1 MSCPTFTWSRRT
13 PRSARYCVT
22 SGSRSLTEQRSRLAR
37 GTSRSEERRVGKE
50 CRSRCDWSSDVCSS
64 DLNVHLVAAD
74 ATERTVLRDL
84 GLEEFD
90 GAAVTIGEGNVEAN
104 VLVTLI
110 LKDLGVPMIFSRAN
124 DSLHAK
130 VLERVGADHVVQP
143 EKEFGEFLARQMAL
157 PGIQDYLDLGED
169 EALIELEVPS
179 EWVGKALNDLQL
191 HRKKDLT
198 VLAIKNKGQ
207 GGALPQPGTPL
218 EEGTVL

>member
-1 MSCPTFTWSRRT
+1 MGL
-13 PRSARYCVT
+13 V
-22 SGSRSLTEQRSRLAR
+22 
-37 GTSRSEERRVGKE
+37 GTSLIRTLDSLGHEVLGVDRNE
-50 CRSRCDWSSDVCSS
+50 DLIQDSSDE
-64 DLNVHLVAAD
+64 LPNVHLVAAD

-207 GGALPQPGTPL
+207 GGALLQPSTPL
-218 EEGTVL
+218 EEGTVLVVGGPKKELDKFNPAEL

>member
-1 MSCPTFTWSRRT
+1 MGL
-13 PRSARYCVT
+13 V
-22 SGSRSLTEQRSRLAR
+22 
-37 GTSRSEERRVGKE
+37 GTSLIRTLDSLGHEVLGVDRNE
-50 CRSRCDWSSDVCSS
+50 DLIQDFSDE
-64 DLNVHLVAAD
+64 LPNVHLVAAD

-110 LKDLGVPMIFSRAN
+110 LKDLGVPLIFSRAN
-124 DSLHAK
+124 GSLHAK

-157 PGIQDYLDLGED
+157 PGIQDYLELGED
-169 EALIELEVPS
+169 EALIEIDVPN
-179 EWVGKALNDLQL
+179 EWVGKTLKDLQL

-207 GGALPQPGTPL
+207 EGALPQPDTPL
-218 EEGTVL
+218 EEGTVLVVGGPKKELDKFNPAEL

>member
-1 MSCPTFTWSRRT
+1 MSKQF
-13 PRSARYCVT
+13 AVI
-22 SGSRSLTEQRSRLAR
+22 GLGLV
-37 GTSRSEERRVGKE
+37 GTSLVRTLDSLGHEVLGVDHNE
-50 CRSRCDWSSDVCSS
+50 DLIQDFSDE
-64 DLNVHLVAAD
+64 LPNVHLVAAD

-104 VLVTLI
+104 ILVTLI
-110 LKDLGVPMIFSRAN
+110 LKDLGVPLIFSRAN
-124 DSLHAK
+124 GSLHAK

-169 EALIELEVPS
+169 EALIEIDVPN
-179 EWVGKALNDLQL
+179 EWVGKTLKDLQL

-207 GGALPQPGTPL
+207 GGALPQPDTPL
-218 EEGTVL
+218 EEGTVLVVGGPKKELDEFNPAEL

>member
-1 MSCPTFTWSRRT
+1 MGL
-13 PRSARYCVT
+13 V
-22 SGSRSLTEQRSRLAR
+22 
-37 GTSRSEERRVGKE
+37 GTSLIRTLDSLGHEVLGVDRNE
-50 CRSRCDWSSDVCSS
+50 DLIQDSSDE
-64 DLNVHLVAAD
+64 LPNVHLVAAD

-124 DSLHAK
+124 DSLHAR

-143 EKEFGEFLARQMAL
+143 EKEFGEFLARQMAS

-169 EALIELEVPS
+169 EALIEIEVPN
-179 EWVGKALNDLQL
+179 EWVGKTLKDLQL

-207 GGALPQPGTPL
+207 GGALPQPDTPL
-218 EEGTVL
+218 EEGTVLVVGGSKKELDKFNPAEL